1 MSDEKELALVD
12 AEVLT
17 VEGKGGAEAAG
28 KGNAHR
34 EQSEAAG

>member
-17 VEGKGGAEAAG
+17 AEEKDGMTKGAEAAG
-28 KGNAHR
+28 KGNVHR
-34 EQSEAAG
+34 E